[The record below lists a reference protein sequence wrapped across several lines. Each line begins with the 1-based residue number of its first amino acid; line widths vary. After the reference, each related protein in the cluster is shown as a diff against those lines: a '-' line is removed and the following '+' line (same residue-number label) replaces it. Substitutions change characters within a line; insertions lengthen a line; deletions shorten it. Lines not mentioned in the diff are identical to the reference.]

1 MIQFQIIIFYPVS
14 NKLKTAPSEL
24 EEEEEESSEGD
35 ENVKLLVKSQESGIK
50 IKEEE
55 NTENDM
61 LSEKSQ
67 ESGTGDKEDSA
78 ETIKSL
84 KSQLKHKKKS
94 IKKYKKKLKEQ
105 ETQLEKIK
113 EENSQLKMQLSI
125 KESNNGFCE
134 IKVFTEKEIND
145 FEILEEISYNNNG
158 KVVKVAKKQ
167 IFVLKIMNAKKSNVE
182 SLKLFLN
189 EYEIMNMLNHPN
201 IIKTFG
207 ICLDSVNMP
216 PSIVI
221 EFCIGNLEEAILN
234 KKFTKVEIA
243 FAIYQIAEGMKYV
256 HYKKIIHRD
265 LKPTNILIASDGT
278 IRIADFGISK
288 LMSPNEQNTLGI
300 GTQKFM
306 APEIL
311 NEEEY
316 DEKVDVYSFGVVAL
330 FALNNGEM
338 PVTKMRDVMI
348 GKKHEIPSSFT
359 SFAKRLIDSC
369 WNFDPKDRPSFNR
382 ICEQLNEYCHTLF
395 ELSDNEIS
403 QLKESIEKHK
413 LRIPVY
419 DYSPQK

>member
-24 EEEEEESSEGD
+24 EEEEEEESSEGD

-55 NTENDM
+55 NTENDV

-94 IKKYKKKLKEQ
+94 IQKYKKKLKEQ

-125 KESNNGFCE
+125 KEPNNGFCE
-134 IKVFTEKEIND
+134 IKVLTEKEIND
-145 FEILEEISYNNNG
+145 FEILEEISYNSNG

-221 EFCIGNLEEAILN
+221 EFVSAIQ
-234 KKFTKVEIA
+234 KKQF
-243 FAIYQIAEGMKYV
+243 
-256 HYKKIIHRD
+256 
-265 LKPTNILIASDGT
+265 
-278 IRIADFGISK
+278 
-288 LMSPNEQNTLGI
+288 
-300 GTQKFM
+300 
-306 APEIL
+306 
-311 NEEEY
+311 
-316 DEKVDVYSFGVVAL
+316 
-330 FALNNGEM
+330 
-338 PVTKMRDVMI
+338 
-348 GKKHEIPSSFT
+348 
-359 SFAKRLIDSC
+359 
-369 WNFDPKDRPSFNR
+369 
-382 ICEQLNEYCHTLF
+382 
-395 ELSDNEIS
+395 
-403 QLKESIEKHK
+403 
-413 LRIPVY
+413 
-419 DYSPQK
+419 